1 MSELS
6 VELQAAFLAES
17 TITALTGTNIWFGN
31 APENHAAST
40 DYLLHESEITEALH
54 TVALDN
60 YGDTYQ
66 LRIKAISQ
74 TVANAYA
81 IGQAVK
87 AYIKTYETT
96 NVRSIALERDVY
108 IYNDEDKT
116 HILNVD
122 FSIDYCNT

>member
-17 TITALTGTNIWFGN
+17 TITALTSTNIWFGN
-31 APENHAAST
+31 APENHASST
-40 DYLLHESEITEALH
+40 DYMLHESEITEALH

-74 TVANAYA
+74 SVPNAYA

-87 AYIKTYETT
+87 AYLKTYETT
-96 NVRSIALERDVY
+96 NVRSVALERDVY
-108 IYNDEDKT
+108 VYNDEDKT